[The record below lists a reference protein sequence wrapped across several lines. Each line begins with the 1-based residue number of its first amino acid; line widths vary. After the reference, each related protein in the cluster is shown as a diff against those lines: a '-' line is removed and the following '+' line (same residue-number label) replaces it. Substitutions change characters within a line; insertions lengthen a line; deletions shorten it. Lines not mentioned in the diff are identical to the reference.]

1 MLNNAAISTLPD
13 STNELYAQM
22 LYVAL
27 QRLGLDAHA
36 YLDDDERAR
45 YASKAL
51 SVLWLGI
58 ELAAASDDNSALSAP
73 RFERT
78 RELPVLTQLRP
89 LARGLSEDARQQL
102 AALNS
107 SGLLDVAP
115 ELWLRAIPARGTDVM
130 ATLALAWLAEAAV
143 LGDELVVW
151 LSDSA
156 VLRRVIDGLAFLL
169 EETLQDGPAM
179 DASPVPLSRSVVS
192 EGERN
197 ALIEVWR
204 AEQNPVLASGIVLK
218 PAQRTAAAPAATK
231 RGLAIFER
239 FLANRTPRQLL
250 LGAGVCLCL
259 LFLIGML
266 LAR

>member
-1 MLNNAAISTLPD
+1 
-13 STNELYAQM
+13 M

-58 ELAAASDDNSALSAP
+58 ELAASDDRALARP

-89 LARGLSEDARQQL
+89 LARGSSEDARQQL

-115 ELWLRAIPARGTDVM
+115 ELWLRASPRAART
-130 ATLALAWLAEAAV
+130 
-143 LGDELVVW
+143 
-151 LSDSA
+151 
-156 VLRRVIDGLAFLL
+156 
-169 EETLQDGPAM
+169 
-179 DASPVPLSRSVVS
+179 
-192 EGERN
+192 
-197 ALIEVWR
+197 
-204 AEQNPVLASGIVLK
+204 
-218 PAQRTAAAPAATK
+218 
-231 RGLAIFER
+231 
-239 FLANRTPRQLL
+239 
-250 LGAGVCLCL
+250 
-259 LFLIGML
+259 
-266 LAR
+266 